1 VSDLEVKRLM
11 MDSVKV
17 ARYQVSLGKVD
28 KHISLYRREEESS
41 WLNWSEVDRML
52 ISWTLDVRIVSPRII
67 LLHNLSRKPLGVQA
81 KQSDKLKHIA
91 VRFPPSLA
99 RL

>member
-1 VSDLEVKRLM
+1 MAELVR
-11 MDSVKV
+11 
-17 ARYQVSLGKVD
+17 
-28 KHISLYRREEESS
+28 
-41 WLNWSEVDRML
+41 VDRIL

-67 LLHNLSRKPLGVQA
+67 LLHNLSRESLGAQE
-81 KQSDKLKHIA
+81 KQSDRLKHIA